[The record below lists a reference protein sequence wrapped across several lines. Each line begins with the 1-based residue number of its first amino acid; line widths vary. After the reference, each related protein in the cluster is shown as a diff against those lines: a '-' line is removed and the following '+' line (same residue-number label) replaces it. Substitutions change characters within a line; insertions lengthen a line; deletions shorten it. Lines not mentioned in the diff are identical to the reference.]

1 MIVIDSKRKKRE
13 NILKKYPGAII
24 ADVTS
29 HAEDDLI
36 KLSPFYP
43 HDGILV
49 SFRYSFQATILEHCF
64 TKLADFCNPP
74 RLVSCK
80 DPLEEEGF
88 KQGEFVLDDSSVVF
102 AASDALS
109 HYILMMYELAHCKE
123 FGEELAEEYLKH
135 SGNSQLLKTA
145 ETLRFNFKN
154 DVIDKLIQ
162 ASDNQLTFEEYL
174 KGLYHQGVID
184 MDDFT
189 ICWLCKQ

>member
-13 NILKKYPGAII
+13 NILKKYPDAII

-43 HDGILV
+43 HDGMLV
-49 SFRYSFQATILEHCF
+49 PFRYSFQTTILEHCF
-64 TKLADFCNPP
+64 TKLADLGNPP

-80 DPLEEEGF
+80 DSLEEEGF
-88 KQGEFVLDDSSVVF
+88 RNGEIVLDGSSVVF

-109 HYILMMYELAHCKE
+109 HCSLMMYELAHYKE
-123 FGEELAEEYLKH
+123 FSEELAEEYLKQ

-145 ETLRFNFKN
+145 ETIKFDFGT
-154 DVIDKLIQ
+154 DVLQSLLDATLSSSQ
-162 ASDNQLTFEEYL
+162 FELYL
-174 KGLYHQGVID
+174 KELNLKGILD

-189 ICWLCKQ
+189 LVYFKG

>member
-1 MIVIDSKRKKRE
+1 M
-13 NILKKYPGAII
+13 
-24 ADVTS
+24 TS
-29 HAEDDLI
+29 HAEEDDLI
-36 KLSPFYP
+36 KLSAFYP
-43 HDGILV
+43 HDGILGP
-49 SFRYSFQATILEHCF
+49 FHNSFQTTILEHCF
-64 TKLADFCNPP
+64 TKLACLGNPP

-88 KQGEFVLDDSSVVF
+88 KHGEFVLDDSSVVF

-123 FGEELAEEYLKH
+123 FVEELAEEYLKQ

>member
-13 NILKKYPGAII
+13 NILKKYPDAII

-49 SFRYSFQATILEHCF
+49 PFRYRFQATILEHCF

-80 DPLEEEGF
+80 DPFEDDGLRYGA
-88 KQGEFVLDDSSVVF
+88 FVLDGSAVVF

-109 HYILMMYELAHCKE
+109 HYIFMMYELAHSKE
-123 FGEELAEEYLKH
+123 FDEELAEEKL
-135 SGNSQLLKTA
+135 NSLAIPTS
-145 ETLRFNFKN
+145 ENGR
-154 DVIDKLIQ
+154 
-162 ASDNQLTFEEYL
+162 DNE
-174 KGLYHQGVID
+174 V
-184 MDDFT
+184 
-189 ICWLCKQ
+189 

>member
-13 NILKKYPGAII
+13 NILKKYPDAII

-36 KLSPFYP
+36 KKLSPFYP

-49 SFRYSFQATILEHCF
+49 LFRYSFQATILEHCF

-80 DPLEEEGF
+80 DPFEDDGLRYGA
-88 KQGEFVLDDSSVVF
+88 FVLDGSSVVF

-109 HYILMMYELAHCKE
+109 HYIFMMYELAHSKE
-123 FGEELAEEYLKH
+123 FDEELAEEKL
-135 SGNSQLLKTA
+135 NSLAIPTS
-145 ETLRFNFKN
+145 ENGR
-154 DVIDKLIQ
+154 
-162 ASDNQLTFEEYL
+162 DNE
-174 KGLYHQGVID
+174 V
-184 MDDFT
+184 
-189 ICWLCKQ
+189 